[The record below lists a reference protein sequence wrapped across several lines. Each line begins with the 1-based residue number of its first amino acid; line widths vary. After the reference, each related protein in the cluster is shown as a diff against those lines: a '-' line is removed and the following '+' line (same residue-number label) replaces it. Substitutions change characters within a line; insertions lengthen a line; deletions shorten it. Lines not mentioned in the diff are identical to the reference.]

1 MSVVPRIMESTPDPG
16 PSSPEG
22 AAMAAPD
29 FPKPTASIR
38 RDSAQLDRAVGAV
51 LASACA
57 DARGSQYEFGPQLPD
72 SQAVEFGVGHFGH
85 ARGEWTDDTSM
96 AIPILRQ
103 LAEGAS
109 PLDAESLGHIVGAW
123 DDWSH
128 TSRDVGIQTATVL
141 RCLDGM
147 YTEEAARA
155 CAQRE
160 HERSGRSA
168 GNGSLMR
175 TGPLALG
182 FLAPGR
188 EPALVEAAGRVAQLT
203 HWEDDNLDACAI
215 WCLAIR
221 HAILTGELDVRG
233 QLAWIPEPRRER
245 WAGFI
250 DEALAPGRHPRHFRE
265 KNGWVV
271 RAFQGALCAIA
282 GAESLPDA
290 VDRAI
295 RGGGDTDTVAA
306 IAGSLAGA
314 VHGAAAVP
322 DAWKKL
328 VHGWPGLGGRDLER
342 LARRAVAATEEDGM
356 TEQIEQ
362 QAQRAEKMKPAA
374 AESRL
379 AKKVVYI
386 DMDNTLVDFSARL
399 KGLQLLPEVLERY
412 KDDMDEIPGIFALM
426 PPVPGAVEAFRKL
439 AEVFDVYILS
449 TAPWKNPSAWQ
460 HKVEWVHLHLGMDED
475 SPAYKRLILSHHKN
489 LNRGDFLI
497 DDRPTKRGA
506 AEFEGEVIGF
516 GAAPFD
522 TWDKVVEYL
531 LPKA

>member
-1 MSVVPRIMESTPDPG
+1 MT
-16 PSSPEG
+16 
-22 AAMAAPD
+22 APD
-29 FPKPTASIR
+29 SPKPTASLR
-38 RDSAQLDRAVGAV
+38 LDSAQLDRAVGAV

-57 DARGSQYEFGPQLPD
+57 DARGSQYEFGPELPD
-72 SQAVEFGVGHFGH
+72 SQAAEFGVGHFGH

-96 AIPILRQ
+96 AIPILGQ

-109 PLDAESLGHIVGAW
+109 PLDAESLGYIVGAW
-123 DDWSH
+123 DGWSH

-141 RCLDGM
+141 RCLDGV

-155 CAQRE
+155 CARRE

-221 HAILTGELDVRG
+221 HAILTGELDVLG
-233 QLAWIPEPRRER
+233 QLAWIPEARRER
-245 WAGFI
+245 WAAFV
-250 DEALAPGRHPRHFRE
+250 DEALEPGRHPRDFRE

-282 GAESLPDA
+282 GAESLQDA
-290 VDRAI
+290 IDRAI

-314 VHGAAAVP
+314 VHGASAVP
-322 DAWKKL
+322 EDWKEL
-328 VHGWPGLGGRDLER
+328 VHGWPGLGARDLER
-342 LARRAVAATEEDGM
+342 LARRAVAASEDDGM
-356 TEQIEQ
+356 TAQIEQ
-362 QAQRAEKMKPAA
+362 QTHAADEAKPAT
-374 AESRL
+374 AESTP
-379 AKKVVYI
+379 AKKIVYI
-386 DMDNTLVDFSARL
+386 DMDNTLVDFKARV
-399 KGLQLLPEVLERY
+399 GCLQLAPDVLESYRE
-412 KDDMDEIPGIFALM
+412 DMDEIPGIFALM
-426 PPVPGAVEAFRKL
+426 PPMPGAIEAFKKL

-449 TAPWKNPSAWQ
+449 TAPWNNPSAWQ
-460 HKVEWVHLHLGMDED
+460 HMVEWVHLHVGVED
-475 SPAYKRLILSHHKN
+475 HTPAYKRLILSHHKN
-489 LNRGDFLI
+489 LNHGDFLI
-497 DDRPTKRGA
+497 DDRIDKNGA
-506 AEFEGEVIGF
+506 DTFVGERIEFGK
-516 GAAPFD
+516 APYD